1 MALQLAI
8 NGFGRIGRLVFREA
22 MKHEEFE
29 VVAVNDLTD
38 AKQLAHLLKYD
49 SVHGVYDADVQAEDD
64 AFIVNG
70 KRIQVLSEKDPA
82 NLPWGELGVDVV
94 LECTGRWRSME
105 EVSKHIEA
113 GAKKAILSAPAQGDM
128 PTYVMGVNHTEYDP
142 AQDVISNA
150 SCTTNCL
157 APLAKVLDEK
167 FGIKRGMMTTIHSY
181 TNDQRI
187 LDFPHSDPRR
197 ARAGAVSMIPT
208 TTGAAIAVSKVLP
221 QLKGKLDGFSM
232 RVPTPNVSCV
242 DLVVELDKDVTADS
256 INAALKEA
264 ADGDLKGILAY
275 NELPLVSIDYNGNP
289 ASSTIDG
296 LSTMVMENR
305 MAKVVSW
312 YDNEIGYSTRL
323 MDLALYIAAQ
333 GIEKK

>member
-1 MALQLAI
+1 MVLKLAI

-38 AKQLAHLLKYD
+38 ASQLAHLLKFD
-49 SVHGVYDADVQAEDD
+49 SVHGVYDANVEAEDN

-70 KRIQVLSEKDPA
+70 NRVQVYSEPDPA
-82 NLPWGELGVDVV
+82 KLPWGEIGVDVV

-113 GAKKAILSAPAQGDM
+113 GAKKAILSAPAKGNM
-128 PTYVMGVNHTEYDP
+128 PTYVMGVNHTDYDP
-142 AQDVISNA
+142 SQDVISNA

-157 APLAKVLDEK
+157 APFAKVLDEK

-208 TTGAAIAVSKVLP
+208 TTGAAVAVSQVLP

-242 DLVVELDKDVTADS
+242 DLVAELNTDVTREAV
-256 INAALKEA
+256 NAAFKEA
-264 ADGDLKGILAY
+264 SEGELKGVLAY

-305 MAKVVSW
+305 MVKVVSW

-323 MDLALYIAAQ
+323 MDLALYIVKQ
-333 GIEKK
+333 GFNEK

>member
-38 AKQLAHLLKYD
+38 AGQLAHLLKYD
-49 SVHGVYDADVQAEDD
+49 SVHGVYDADVQAEKD

-70 KRIQVLSEKDPA
+70 KRVQVFSEPDPA
-82 NLPWGELGVDVV
+82 KLPWGELGVDVV
-94 LECTGRWRSME
+94 LECTGKWRSME

-113 GAKKAILSAPAQGDM
+113 GAKKAILSAPAKGEM
-128 PTYVMGVNHTEYDP
+128 PTYVMGVNHTQYDP
-142 AQDVISNA
+142 SESVISNA

-157 APLAKVLDEK
+157 APFAKVLDEN

-208 TTGAAIAVSKVLP
+208 TTGAAVAVSKVLP

-242 DLVVELDKDVTADS
+242 DLVAELNKDVTVDDV
-256 INAALKEA
+256 NAALKA
-264 ADGDLKGILAY
+264 ASEGELKGILDY
-275 NELPLVSIDYNGNP
+275 NELPLVSIDYNGNS

-296 LSTMVMENR
+296 LSTMVMEGR
-305 MAKVVSW
+305 MVKVVSW

-333 GIEKK
+333 GIEED

>member
-1 MALQLAI
+1 
-8 NGFGRIGRLVFREA
+8 
-22 MKHEEFE
+22 MKHDEFE

-38 AKQLAHLLKYD
+38 AGQLAHLLKYD
-49 SVHGVYDADVQAEDD
+49 SIHGVYDADVSSEED

-70 KRIQVLSEKDPA
+70 KRIRVFSEKDPL

-94 LECTGRWRSME
+94 LECTGKFRSME
-105 EVSKHIEA
+105 DVSKHVQA
-113 GAKKAILSAPAQGDM
+113 GAKKAILSAPAKGEM
-128 PTYVMGVNHTEYDP
+128 PTFVMGVNEKEYDP
-142 AQDVISNA
+142 DTMDVISNA

-157 APLAKVLDEK
+157 APVAKILDET

-208 TTGAAIAVSKVLP
+208 TTGAAVAVSKVLP
-221 QLKGKLDGFSM
+221 RLKGKLDGFSM
-232 RVPTPNVSCV
+232 RVPTPNVSCI
-242 DLVVELDKDVTADS
+242 DLVVELEADVTVDS

-264 ADGDLKGILAY
+264 AEGELKGILGY
-275 NELPLVSIDYNGNP
+275 NELPLVSIDYNGNH
-289 ASSTIDG
+289 ASSTVDG

-305 MAKVVSW
+305 MAKIVAW

-323 MDLALYIAAQ
+323 MDLALYLVER
-333 GIEKK
+333 GLK

>member
-22 MKHEEFE
+22 LKHDEFE

-38 AKQLAHLLKYD
+38 AGQLAHLLKYD
-49 SVHGVYDADVQAEDD
+49 SIHGVYDADVSSEED

-70 KRIQVLSEKDPA
+70 KRIRVFSEKDPL

-94 LECTGRWRSME
+94 LECTGKFRSME
-105 EVSKHIEA
+105 DVSKHVQA
-113 GAKKAILSAPAQGDM
+113 GAKKAILSAPAKGEM
-128 PTYVMGVNHTEYDP
+128 PTFVMGVNEKEYDP
-142 AQDVISNA
+142 DTMDVISNA

-157 APLAKVLDEK
+157 APVAKVLDEK

-208 TTGAAIAVSKVLP
+208 TTGAAVAVSKVLP
-221 QLKGKLDGFSM
+221 RLKGKLDGFSM
-232 RVPTPNVSCV
+232 RVPTPNVSCI
-242 DLVVELDKDVTADS
+242 DLVVELEADVTVDS

-264 ADGDLKGILAY
+264 AEGELKGILGY

-289 ASSTIDG
+289 ASSTVDG

-305 MAKVVSW
+305 MAKIVAW

-323 MDLALYIAAQ
+323 MDLALYLVER
-333 GIEKK
+333 GLK

>member
-1 MALQLAI
+1 MVLQLAI

-38 AKQLAHLLKYD
+38 AGQLAHLLKYD
-49 SVHGVYDADVQAEDD
+49 SVHGVYDADVQAEGD

-70 KRIQVLSEKDPA
+70 KRIQVYSEKDPA
-82 NLPWGELGVDVV
+82 KLPWGEIGVDVV

-105 EVSKHIEA
+105 EVEKHIQA
-113 GAKKAILSAPAQGDM
+113 GAKKAILSAPAKGDM
-128 PTYVMGVNHTEYDP
+128 PTYVMGVNHTDYDP
-142 AQDVISNA
+142 SQDVISNA

-157 APLAKVLDEK
+157 APLAKVLDEQ

-208 TTGAAIAVSKVLP
+208 TTGAAVAVSKVLP

-264 ADGDLKGILAY
+264 SEGDLKGILAY

-305 MAKVVSW
+305 MAKVVAW

-323 MDLALYIAAQ
+323 MDLALYIAEQ
-333 GIEKK
+333 GIDKN

>member
-1 MALQLAI
+1 MVLQLAI

-38 AKQLAHLLKYD
+38 AGQLAHLLKYD
-49 SVHGVYDADVQAEDD
+49 SVHGVYDADVQAEEN

-70 KRIQVLSEKDPA
+70 KRIQVFSEKDPA
-82 NLPWGELGVDVV
+82 KLPWGELGVDVV
-94 LECTGRWRSME
+94 LECTGKWRSLE

-113 GAKKAILSAPAQGDM
+113 GARKAILSAPAKGEM
-128 PTYVMGVNHTEYDP
+128 PTYVMGVNHTDYSPSE
-142 AQDVISNA
+142 DVISNA

-187 LDFPHSDPRR
+187 LDFPHADPRR

-208 TTGAAIAVSKVLP
+208 TTGAAVAVSKVLP

-242 DLVVELDKDVTADS
+242 DLVAELNTDVTLEDV
-256 INAALKEA
+256 NGALKA
-264 ADGDLKGILAY
+264 ASEGELKGILAY

-296 LSTMVMENR
+296 LSTMVMEGR
-305 MAKVVSW
+305 MVKVVSW

-323 MDLALYIAAQ
+323 MDLALYIADQ
-333 GIEKK
+333 GIDKA

>member
-1 MALQLAI
+1 
-8 NGFGRIGRLVFREA
+8 
-22 MKHEEFE
+22 
-29 VVAVNDLTD
+29 
-38 AKQLAHLLKYD
+38 
-49 SVHGVYDADVQAEDD
+49 
-64 AFIVNG
+64 
-70 KRIQVLSEKDPA
+70 
-82 NLPWGELGVDVV
+82 
-94 LECTGRWRSME
+94 
-105 EVSKHIEA
+105 
-113 GAKKAILSAPAQGDM
+113 
-128 PTYVMGVNHTEYDP
+128 MGVNHEDYDP

-264 ADGDLKGILAY
+264 SEGDLKGILAY

-296 LSTMVMENR
+296 LSTMVMEGR

-323 MDLALYIAAQ
+323 MDLALYIAKQ
-333 GIEKK
+333 GIKE